1 MEDWNTG
8 RLEDWNNGIM
18 ENWRVWDLWS
28 ILLKILVQT
37 IFISIPP
44 LTLPII
50 PIFHLTEYV
59 SIKQGFKL
67 KLKNND

>member
-1 MEDWNTG
+1 MWQ
-8 RLEDWNNGIM
+8 GIPF
-18 ENWRVWDLWS
+18 ENLALLNLKESSGMYS
-28 ILLKILVQT
+28 IRE
-37 IFISIPP
+37 
-44 LTLPII
+44 II